1 MNPLPGWRSLALL
14 TAALA
19 GFRLASGCQQGKA
32 PQQQKESKSARDAT
46 AEIPQPM
53 LDALH
58 GKRPEDAPAPAMPPA
73 SPSMAPGA
81 QAAPGRMPVGMPRVP
96 SKVTVPD
103 EVKKAWKAVIVEV
116 AEVGGAPKDYQVAVP
131 GAITIPGSG
140 LRLKVESFLPDFK
153 MTPGGI
159 TSLSK
164 EPNNPAARVEVVE
177 GGKTVFKGWLFKL
190 YPEAH
195 PFQHPKYR
203 VVLKDWVAS

>member
-1 MNPLPGWRSLALL
+1 MNPLPGWRPLALL

-19 GFRLASGCQQGKA
+19 VFLLASGCQQGKA
-32 PQQQKESKSARDAT
+32 PQQQKEGKSARDAT

-58 GKRPEDAPAPAMPPA
+58 GKRPEDVPAPAMPPA
-73 SPSMAPGA
+73 PPSMAPEA

-96 SKVTVPD
+96 AKVTVPD

-116 AEVGGAPKDYQVAVP
+116 AEAGGATKDYKVTVP
-131 GAITIPGSG
+131 GEITIPGSG

-159 TSLSK
+159 TSLSN

-177 GGKTVFKGWLFKL
+177 DGKTVFKGWLFKL